1 MSATPAI
8 KRGSVAI
15 TWLGHSAFHI
25 ISPGGKS
32 ILIDPWLDNPKA
44 PPGAKEIAK
53 VDLILVSHGHADH
66 LGNTVEVARR
76 TRARVIAIY
85 EVALYLQ
92 RAGVEETI
100 GINISGSTDVD
111 GIQVTMVEAKHSGA
125 VEAGKELFPG
135 GEPAGYVIKFEN
147 GFTAYHTGDT
157 GIFYDMKLIGELYRP
172 DLAMLP
178 IGGFYTMGPREAAK
192 ACELIGPK
200 YIIGMHYGTFPLLA
214 GTPQE
219 LTKHLPPRLKP
230 RVRIL
235 EPGVRMMLP

>member
-1 MSATPAI
+1 MATTSPR

-15 TWLGHSAFHI
+15 TWLGHSAFHL

-44 PPGAKEIAK
+44 PPGAREIGQ

-66 LGNTVEVARR
+66 IGNTVEIARR
-76 TRARVIAIY
+76 TGAKVVAIY

-92 RAGVEETI
+92 RSGVQETI

-111 GIQVTMVEAKHSGA
+111 GIHITMVEARHSGA
-125 VEAGKELFPG
+125 VEAGKELQPG
-135 GEPAGYVIKFEN
+135 GEPAGYVLRLEN
-147 GFTAYHTGDT
+147 GFTVYHAGDT
-157 GIFYDMKLIGELYRP
+157 GVFYDMKLIGELYRP
-172 DLAMLP
+172 DLAVLP

-192 ACELIGPK
+192 ACELLVPK
-200 YIIGMHYGTFPLLA
+200 YVIGMHYGTFPPLA

-219 LTKHLPPRLKP
+219 LKKYLPPRLKP
-230 RVRIL
+230 RVRVL
-235 EPGVRMMLP
+235 EPGVRMTLP